1 MTNCK
6 YKLRKLSV
14 GLVSVGTM
22 LIAPTVLGQEVSA
35 SSSTESS
42 TTTANTGTGTAS
54 GMTATTPSATTDT
67 GEAAGSGA
75 RSEANGAS
83 SVVSSEESQSS
94 GTTPA
99 SPQAQTAPAATST
112 SSASSSNEKTPK
124 TATTTTSSTPVAS
137 TSNNSNKVTS
147 TEAETQTMD
156 VERYTV
162 DKENSKLNIK
172 DGKTPKTRSS
182 VNKDTKLIRNR
193 DDKQRDIVDVTR
205 TVKTNEDGTIDVTVT
220 VKPKQI
226 DEGADVMALLDVSQ
240 KMTKEN
246 FDKAKEQIKKMVT
259 TLTGE
264 PTDGKEN
271 HNRRNSVRLMTFYRK
286 VNEPIE
292 LTAEN
297 VDKTLDEVWK
307 KAKEDWDWGVDLQG
321 AIHKAR
327 EIFNKEK
334 EKKSGKRQH
343 IVLFSQGESTFSY
356 DIKNKSDITKTK
368 ITEKVT
374 TSSPLFPWLPIFNHT
389 NRKAEIIGDLEKVL
403 DMAEK
408 VGISLPSSLK
418 LAVKALGLTN
428 SAIGSILGKGLTE
441 YLGLTEYSSDNL
453 DGGGFDYSKRVGEGY
468 YYHSFSDRK
477 YENTMPLEE
486 AIRTALASNFPKLTD
501 NWFFDIL
508 NSFVNKDTVE
518 KAKLDVIMKVLNSI
532 FYKREY
538 RYYNHNLSAIAEAK
552 MAQQEG
558 ITFYSVDVT
567 DLNSASKR
575 VRRQAAVRKGT
586 KEEENKKNEEER
598 NTKFDTY
605 LKKMSEGNN
614 FLSNVEE
621 RDKFKDTLTELT
633 IKDEF
638 TDKVTV
644 EKDSWSKSITDGL
657 KNSNNNNVKH
667 QQANTST
674 WSFFSS
680 SKESLTWIISK
691 EQLKEAFEK
700 NGSLTFK
707 YKLRVNKDKLLDKD
721 KKRTKRDTPTENK
734 TSVTADIISNTV
746 DYKINNQEVK
756 GNKLDAVK
764 LTYTKETVPVPGQK
778 PAEDERSP
786 QATEPAN
793 PSKEDSSTDASQG
806 SHDSENPATDSPSQP
821 QAPDQGNHQSQVPNA
836 KPQTDK
842 TDTPNAPAIPQ
853 DTPKAPEAGGQSG
866 PAGNTE
872 EKAPDSGPKES
883 DQSSSKESPSVGEDT
898 TPNQPDVLVGG
909 QSEPIDITEDT
920 ITDAPPTVSGHNAS
934 TQPQSVVEDTA
945 PQRPDVLVG
954 GQSEP
959 IDITQDT
966 QPGMSGSND
975 ATVINEDTKPKRVFH
990 FDNKE
995 PQASEKAA
1003 EQKLAPHDSHT
1014 TPQASDDTAAP
1025 HLPASGDKPEK
1036 VFALAA
1042 LTMVA
1047 AAGLLSKKRRNT
1059 DKN

>member
-418 LAVKALGLTN
+418 SAVKALGLTN

-501 NWFFDIL
+501 NWFFDI
-508 NSFVNKDTVE
+508 VNKDTVE

-764 LTYTKETVPVPGQK
+764 LTYTKETVPVPDVEGEVVPIPEK
-778 PAEDERSP
+778 PLV
-786 QATEPAN
+786 EPM
-793 PSKEDSSTDASQG
+793 
-806 SHDSENPATDSPSQP
+806 
-821 QAPDQGNHQSQVPNA
+821 
-836 KPQTDK
+836 
-842 TDTPNAPAIPQ
+842 TPLYPAIPNYP
-853 DTPKAPEAGGQSG
+853 TPQLPKDEDLEISGGHG
-866 PAGNTE
+866 PIV
-872 EKAPDSGPKES
+872 DI
-883 DQSSSKESPSVGEDT
+883 VEDT
-898 TPNQPDVLVGG
+898 GTGVEGG
-909 QSEPIDITEDT
+909 AQNGVVSTQENKDPIVDITE
-920 ITDAPPTVSGHNAS
+920 
-934 TQPQSVVEDTA
+934 
-945 PQRPDVLVG
+945 
-954 GQSEP
+954 
-959 IDITQDT
+959 DT

-975 ATVINEDTKPKRVFH
+975 ATVIEEDTKPKRFFH
-990 FDNKE
+990 FDNE
-995 PQASEKAA
+995 PQAPEKPKEQPSLSLPQAPVYKAA
-1003 EQKLAPHDSHT
+1003 H
-1014 TPQASDDTAAP
+1014 
-1025 HLPASGDKPEK
+1025 HLPASGDKREASFTI
-1036 VFALAA
+1036 VA
-1042 LTMVA
+1042 LTIIG
-1047 AAGLLSKKRRNT
+1047 AAGLLSKKRRDTEEN
-1059 DKN
+1059 